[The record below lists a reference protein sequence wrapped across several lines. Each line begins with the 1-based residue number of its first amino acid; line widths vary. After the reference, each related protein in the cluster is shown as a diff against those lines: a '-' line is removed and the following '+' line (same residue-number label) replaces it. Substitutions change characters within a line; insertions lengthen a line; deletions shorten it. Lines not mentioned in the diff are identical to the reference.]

1 MSSLLSEKKV
11 ARESSLPPSKLPI
24 RMQKYE
30 DVQSKQ
36 KEDFKND
43 FPNTL
48 GQGQSVSIL
57 FIARNAPACS
67 LSNTEAC
74 MNYRLEPWLP
84 EE

>member
-11 ARESSLPPSKLPI
+11 ARESSLQPSKFLM

-30 DVQSKQ
+30 DVQSMQ
-36 KEDFKND
+36 KEDSRND
-43 FPNTL
+43 FQNTL
-48 GQGQSVSIL
+48 GQGQSAGIL
-57 FIARNAPACS
+57 FIGRNASACS

-84 EE
+84 ED